1 MKKPPP
7 LRFHMPPEGV
17 SNPTTP
23 SCPLRQAERSP
34 PEPGAGAS
42 AEEPRQGAGGR
53 CQPPPPPTAPADVS
67 VFPAAWKLAA
77 FPPGSP
83 PALPQTLRVAAPCQD
98 PMSSA
103 ARWAGRGG
111 RGGQSQIIGS
121 RQLPKTLGFP
131 SLSACIPSPAPQSPN
146 NSVPVNPRSRIK
158 ASNSPPRGRRA
169 MGGTGHRL
177 SAAPRSCWACQE
189 NRAASCKLR
198 VWGKTAA

>member
-7 LRFHMPPEGV
+7 LRFHVPPEGGW
-17 SNPTTP
+17 NPTTP
-23 SCPLRQAERSP
+23 SCPPRQAERSP

-53 CQPPPPPTAPADVS
+53 CQPPPPRPPQMFLFS
-67 VFPAAWKLAA
+67 R
-77 FPPGSP
+77 PPGSWQRFLPAP
-83 PALPQTLRVAAPCQD
+83 PQLCHKRSGWQLR
-98 PMSSA
+98 
-103 ARWAGRGG
+103 ARTRCPRQRAGRGEE
-111 RGGQSQIIGS
+111 GGGAKPNNWQQAA
-121 RQLPKTLGFP
+121 PKNAWVSITQRLHP
-131 SLSACIPSPAPQSPN
+131 LPN

-158 ASNSPPRGRRA
+158 ASNSPPGDGERW
-169 MGGTGHRL
+169 GGTGHRL